1 MTSKSVCDYYHIYNS
16 IYKYDYFITLINKD
30 NVNNLDIDFI
40 LQSLLKEY
48 SNNYIIKIITFLI
61 RFDGIIDKIN
71 NSKIKIEIINKFIK
85 ENNLLSLQQLNN
97 LCIYNEDN
105 NIKCLIKLIEEK
117 HEINKLLEEYLFED
131 VSHYI
136 NISSIIYDFRYKD
149 KEDLCKKII
158 RNCSLKQLNR
168 CNGDYYYFADDTPEY
183 FQLIHELLSDNRIEL
198 IKEVIK
204 KGVDINYITPISKNT
219 ILHHMMINST
229 EGLKLLLPLFKI
241 DINFKNAKGE
251 TILYTYTKHAYSY
264 LHCYIK
270 ICNYLRSLGA
280 DIYTYNNKGK
290 TLLYLMDNMTTNER
304 YYKEALNYL
313 IGNDCK
319 VYKYNNDH
327 TQYIKINKKDDGQ
340 LYYEKIKEKSP
351 DEAFIDN
358 NVLLIHSIIHN
369 DKALFRMSVHPSIV
383 NNIDKNGL
391 SPLYYAYINERF
403 ELFDLLI
410 QNGADVN
417 ITNSLGQNLLYE
429 VKAYYKS
436 DLKKTDKLL
445 KKYKFL
451 INKGINVNFIDNNG
465 DTPILYL
472 AKAQINYKSNFKKF
486 KNTEIIKNK
495 LLLPIIELLIDN
507 GADVNLPDKDG
518 NTILY
523 YFYNNLTFI
532 NKLIEYNIDLN
543 HVNSNGENILFYIIN
558 KGLPEKI
565 KHITNTITCNDEEL
579 ETIKTSLPENY
590 EQICKIIT
598 CNNRNIIYI
607 KYDPLF
613 IIKYLIIK
621 GVKIDTINNEGDN
634 LLICAAKNKN
644 IEAVNMFLLLGII
657 KSFVNKEGFTYD
669 YYLN

>member
-1 MTSKSVCDYYHIYNS
+1 MTSKSVCDYSYIYNS

-30 NVNNLDIDFI
+30 NVNNLDIEFI
-40 LQSLLKEY
+40 LQSLLEKEY
-48 SNNYIIKIITFLI
+48 SNNYIIKIITFLTK
-61 RFDGIIDKIN
+61 FDGVIDKIN

-85 ENNLLSLQQLNN
+85 KNNLLSLQQLNN
-97 LCIYNEDN
+97 LGIYNVDE
-105 NIKCLIKLIEEK
+105 NIKCLIKLIEK
-117 HEINKLLEEYLFED
+117 KYEINKLLEDYLFED

-136 NISSIIYDFRYKD
+136 KISSIINDFRYKD
-149 KEDLCKKII
+149 KEELCKKII
-158 RNCSLKQLNR
+158 KNCSLEQLNK
-168 CNGDYYYFADDTPEY
+168 CNSDYYFANDTPDY
-183 FQLIHELLSDNRIEL
+183 FQLIHYLLSDNRIEL

-204 KGVDINYITPISKNT
+204 KGININYITPISKNT
-219 ILHHMMINST
+219 ILHHMLLNSID
-229 EGLKLLLPLFKI
+229 GLKILIPLFKI

-280 DIYTYNNKGK
+280 DIYTYNNEGK
-290 TLLYLMDNMTTNER
+290 TLLYLLDKMKTNGV
-304 YYKEALNYL
+304 YYKKTLNYL
-313 IGNDCK
+313 IDNGRN

-340 LYYEKIKEKSP
+340 IYYEKIKEND
-351 DEAFIDN
+351 DEVFIDN

-369 DKALFRMSVHPSIV
+369 DKALFRISVHPSIV

-391 SPLYYAYINERF
+391 SPLYYAYINKRF

-410 QNGADVN
+410 QNGADIN

-429 VKAYYKS
+429 VNAYYKS
-436 DLKKTDKLL
+436 DLKKMDNIL

-451 INKGINVNFIDNNG
+451 INKGINVNHIDNNG
-465 DTPILYL
+465 NTPILYL
-472 AKAQINYKSNFKKF
+472 AKAQINYKSSCKKF

-495 LLLPIIELLIDN
+495 LFLPIIELLIDN
-507 GADVNLPDKDG
+507 GADVNISDKDG

-523 YFYNNLTFI
+523 YFYNNLSFI
-532 NKLIEYNIDLN
+532 KKLIDHNIDLN
-543 HVNSNGENILFYIIN
+543 HINNNGENILFYIIN

-565 KHITNTITCNDEEL
+565 KYITNTITCNDEEL
-579 ETIKTSLPENY
+579 ETIKTRLPEYY
-590 EQICKIIT
+590 ERICKIMT
-598 CNNRNIIYI
+598 CNNINIIYI

-621 GVKIDTINNEGDN
+621 GAKFDIINNEGDN
-634 LLICAAKNKN
+634 ILICAAKNKN
-644 IEAVNMFLLLGII
+644 EELINLFLSIGII
-657 KSFVNKEGFTYD
+657 KDFVNKEGLTYD